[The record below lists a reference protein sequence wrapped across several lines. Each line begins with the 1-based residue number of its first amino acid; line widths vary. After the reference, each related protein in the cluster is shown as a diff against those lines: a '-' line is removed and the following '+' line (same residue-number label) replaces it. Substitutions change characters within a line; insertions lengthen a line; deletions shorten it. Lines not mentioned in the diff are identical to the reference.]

1 MQIIDFKNAHIK
13 KRFEI
18 SEIIT
23 KTVKNCF
30 EVKLRENLDLFKN
43 KEFKIKKQNK
53 YLVYKLLDKSLQTK

>member
-18 SEIIT
+18 SEIVT
-23 KTVKNCF
+23 KTVKNYF
-30 EVKLRENLDLFKN
+30 KLRENLDLFKN

>member
-1 MQIIDFKNAHIK
+1 MQIIDFKNANIK

-18 SEIIT
+18 SEIVT
-23 KTVKNCF
+23 KTVKNYF
-30 EVKLRENLDLFKN
+30 KLRENLDLFKN